1 MPSPSLSACALGG
14 GWGNFGVDVYQ
25 ANDAKVTGVTI
36 RGSFS
41 DAVQVFDSQGI
52 ARGKPI
58 ADTFGKAALL
68 CKKSPENNTREGSIF
83 F

>member
-1 MPSPSLSACALGG
+1 MPSPSLSACAPGG

-41 DAVQVFDSQGI
+41 DASQGI
-52 ARGKPI
+52 TRGKPI